1 MVADDATGADVI
13 ADPEAEGVG
22 ATVGVTRVRP
32 VPEEMQLAPPG

>member
-1 MVADDATGADVI
+1 MAGVATGADVI
-13 ADPEAEGVG
+13 ADPGADEVG